1 MMTEAQLKYGQ
12 GTIQFSL
19 SGQVRDL
26 TVGEPEIDIDQ
37 EDFVD
42 KLTSLLSQKVD
53 IKNAAIVVADKTRLC
68 GYETILPWIV
78 QVLHGKGIGREQ
90 MTFYIAYGTHPP
102 QSDEES
108 RAAYGE
114 IFDRYTF
121 VHHDCHDRDAFSK
134 LGETIR
140 GTAAKVRR
148 DVIESDLILTVGAI
162 SHHYFAGYGGGRKLL
177 FPGVAER
184 DAIYTNHSLFLD
196 KDENGLS
203 QGCWPGNLDSNPL
216 AADLEEV
223 HDMLPEYFS
232 IHALL
237 NSKGKPAKYYF
248 GRGYE
253 DFLDVC
259 RELDCYYRINVEE
272 PFDMVLA
279 SAGGYPKD
287 INMIQVH
294 KSIHNAANLVKDGG
308 TLIVLA
314 ECRDGIGSMT
324 FLPYFRM
331 GGREKTFAALVKEYA
346 GNGGTALAMME
357 KTNRINIVM
366 VTELPE
372 DVCHEIGVQTAS
384 QEQVQTVLD
393 KHTGSL
399 ALIANASLFTARRM
413 T

>member
-1 MMTEAQLKYGQ
+1 MAVAQLKYGI

-19 SGQVRDL
+19 SGQVKEL
-26 TVGEPEIDIDQ
+26 KVGDPEVDINKENFIDK
-37 EDFVD
+37 F
-42 KLTSLLSQKVD
+42 TTLLSEKAEV
-53 IKNAAIVVADKTRLC
+53 KNAAIVVADKTRLC

-78 QVLHGKGIGREQ
+78 QALHAKGLGPEQ
-90 MTFYIAYGTHPP
+90 ICFYIAYGTHPP

-121 VHHDCHDRDAFSK
+121 VHHDCHDEDTFIQR
-134 LGETIR
+134 GETVR

-184 DAIYTNHSLFLD
+184 SAIYANHSLFLD
-196 KDENGLS
+196 TEEKSLS
-203 QGCWPGNLDSNPL
+203 TGCWPGNLEGNPL
-216 AADLEEV
+216 AADLEEI
-223 HDMLPEYFS
+223 HDMLPEYLS

-237 NSKGKPAKYYF
+237 NSKGKPAQYFF
-248 GRGYE
+248 GRSY
-253 DFLDVC
+253 DNFLDVC
-259 RELDCYYRINVEE
+259 RELDRYYRVDVDEQ
-272 PFDMVLA
+272 FGMVLA

-294 KSIHNAANLVKDGG
+294 KSVHNAANLVKDGG
-308 TLIVLA
+308 TLIILA
-314 ECRDGIGSMT
+314 ECRDGVGSTT

-331 GGREKTFAALVKEYA
+331 GGRENTFAELVNAYA

-357 KTNRINIVM
+357 KTSRINIVM
-366 VTELPE
+366 MTRLEEEL
-372 DVCHEIGVQTAS
+372 CREIGVQPAS
-384 QEQVQTVLD
+384 QEEVQALID
-393 KHTGSL
+393 KHTGSF
-399 ALIANASLFTARRM
+399 AFISNASLFTSRRM